1 MKKTGITAFIL
12 LLALV
17 TSGCGG
23 KDSTA
28 AAFPP
33 EKQTDTAHDYIDKNL
48 EIAAEYAEKG
58 LAACRNPAE
67 FKSLSSLRQAV
78 SEAKALAENQ
88 NTIDSWYRLDL
99 LDFIP
104 EFSSLPEGVV
114 FDRVTI
120 REGYV
125 HIRYVPQT
133 ANPDIYFN
141 EGLSID
147 WNRYY
152 KISNFTDAQEMAQTF
167 VRYIAGHSG
176 ASYEEIQ
183 LYGLP
188 AARRDILTEEGA
200 YKGVKFYFVKDDY
213 CFTVYVP
220 NWVDDS
226 FLENACNIRPYLLE
240 ES

>member
-1 MKKTGITAFIL
+1 MKKIRMMA
-12 LLALV
+12 LAL
-17 TSGCGG
+17 SLIFFAAGCQT
-23 KDSTA
+23 KDDTA

-33 EKQTDTAHDYIDKNL
+33 EKTETNYIDKREAL
-48 EIAAEYAEKG
+48 VEEYKEKG
-58 LAACRNPAE
+58 IVACYPQPAE
-67 FKSLSSLRQAV
+67 FKSLASLRQAV
-78 SEAKALAENQ
+78 SEAKDLAENQ

-99 LDFIP
+99 LNFIP
-104 EFSSLPEGVV
+104 EFSSLPEGVI

-125 HIRYVPQT
+125 NIRYIPQT
-133 ANPDIYFN
+133 ANPDIYFS

-147 WNRYY
+147 WDRYY
-152 KISNFTDAQEMAQTF
+152 KISNFTDAQQMAQTF
-167 VRYIAGHSG
+167 VRYIAGQSG

-200 YKGVKFYFVKDDY
+200 YKGVKFYFVKDNY

-220 NWVDDS
+220 SWVNDS
-226 FLENACNIRPYLLE
+226 FLENACDIRPYLLE
-240 ES
+240 EN

>member
-1 MKKTGITAFIL
+1 
-12 LLALV
+12 
-17 TSGCGG
+17 
-23 KDSTA
+23 
-28 AAFPP
+28 
-33 EKQTDTAHDYIDKNL
+33 
-48 EIAAEYAEKG
+48 
-58 LAACRNPAE
+58 
-67 FKSLSSLRQAV
+67 
-78 SEAKALAENQ
+78 
-88 NTIDSWYRLDL
+88 
-99 LDFIP
+99 
-104 EFSSLPEGVV
+104 
-114 FDRVTI
+114 
-120 REGYV
+120 
-125 HIRYVPQT
+125 
-133 ANPDIYFN
+133 
-141 EGLSID
+141 
-147 WNRYY
+147 
-152 KISNFTDAQEMAQTF
+152 MAQTF